1 LAAYNTAKTTWDAYV
16 AILEKNSKQD
26 AFAAA
31 FSPPKAP
38 TVPPLPNMPWVP
50 AAYAGYLKQTPAQ
63 AGLQAMN
70 SGRTYL
76 QQAAQPTGAT
86 VFANLAAAQTIGGWG
101 SFTAQIFR
109 FRDGWGKSFGTIGY
123 SAGASALEM
132 GQAWNY
138 KWMCGAA
145 QATENVGKPC
155 DATWSFLAADS
166 TTIPSPTTTAI
177 NAVPLVSVVS
187 LWSLGNSGTLFAAS
201 GNLGLWSTKSD
212 FKITFAAG
220 AWSDGFSKLTAL
232 AAPTAPVAAKSLTG
246 LAGAQA
252 LAASTAAALAA
263 AAALY

>member
-1 LAAYNTAKTTWDAYV
+1 
-16 AILEKNSKQD
+16 
-26 AFAAA
+26 
-31 FSPPKAP
+31 
-38 TVPPLPNMPWVP
+38 MPWVP

-76 QQAAQPTGAT
+76 QQAAQPTGQQ

-123 SAGASALEM
+123 SAGASALTM

-145 QATENVGKPC
+145 QATENVGKAC
-155 DATWSFLAADS
+155 DATWTFTAGDT
-166 TTIPSPTTTAI
+166 TTIPAPTSTAA

-187 LWSLGNSGTLFAAS
+187 LWSLGNDGTLFTGA
-201 GNLGLWSTKSD
+201 GNPGKWNNNSD

-220 AWSDGFSKLTAL
+220 TWSDGFSKLTAL